1 MESGELPLS
10 QQLLVLL
17 VQILQLEL
25 EQELELELGLEPNPP
40 SAQPPLVQQ
49 HPHTLT

>member
-25 EQELELELGLEPNPP
+25 ELQLELGLEPNPP

>member
-1 MESGELPLS
+1 MESGELPLL
-10 QQLLVLL
+10 QQLLLVLL

-25 EQELELELGLEPNPP
+25 ELELELGLEPNPP